1 MDVWRQK
8 STVVSKLRVKGARLD
23 TVAARLHF
31 ERLFGADNFLPAG
44 LPPKAI
50 VCIKNLRDP
59 LPRTLRLTRFDLTRS
74 DAWRNSV
81 AREIE
86 KLYRRAFRPI
96 RETVPAQAE
105 SVVFAD
111 NSELLASLA
120 SDWCE
125 GLLAGNWW
133 WRSLFPNLH
142 LTETIARIWLDAAE
156 FAPFA
161 LQILAKKGKAA
172 KFVAKLQPDEVSGL
186 LSRIITVFGL
196 GGLKQVLFESIEKKE
211 EFVVSPAETIIEK
224 KSEDFFFVQSQKRAP
239 WSEFVPETQNSSLN
253 FQKQSLLGIGL
264 LLARAPRLA
273 RSSEFARQVKIFR
286 VEFEAAQTAQSKNKI
301 TKTPEKAEKRQKR
314 IQKLSSSD
322 EKPKSKSTLRE
333 TKIEKGKSSAKH
345 AIKFF
350 ADSADAREKI
360 DKSSDSSNKPEAEN
374 FFPAEKVK
382 EKAKKLVFDDSPTE
396 KKSDRRES
404 EKETKSYQPEKRIT
418 PQNILPEIAASAEN
432 EFFEDAENDFEFV
445 VETRFGGVFYLLN
458 LGLYLNLYRDFTE
471 SGEAEIDLNIW
482 DFVALLSIEFTRG
495 KIKDDAVWKLLE
507 WLAGR
512 ENDEEAGHG
521 FTAPDA
527 WRIPPEWLKTFQTN
541 QKWFW
546 INTGKRLV
554 VRHPSGFSIVDV
566 PLLDN
571 AQTQLENE
579 LEIYE
584 KGFSGLVESNLK
596 DFPESFSPPENW
608 LKNLIE
614 YVRVRLLQ
622 ALNLETNEQIHA
634 ILFERHAKVTVTA
647 THLDVTFSLAD
658 LPFEVRLSGLD
669 RNPSWIPAV
678 GKFVNFHFV

>member
-1 MDVWRQK
+1 MDVWQQK
-8 STVVSKLRVKGARLD
+8 SSVVSKLRVKGARLD

-59 LPRTLRLTRFDLTRS
+59 SPRTLRLNHFDLTAS

-96 RETVPAQAE
+96 REIVPAQAE

-125 GLLAGNWW
+125 GLLAENWW

-156 FAPFA
+156 FAPSA
-161 LQILAKKGKAA
+161 LQVLAKKGKAV
-172 KFVAKLQPDEVSGL
+172 KFAVKLQPDEASGL
-186 LSRIITVFGL
+186 LRQIITVFGL
-196 GGLKQVLFESIEKKE
+196 GGLKKALFEPIEKKE
-211 EFVVSPAETIIEK
+211 KIAVSSAETTIEK
-224 KSEDFFFVQSQKRAP
+224 KSEDFFFVSSQKTAP
-239 WSEFVPETQNSSLN
+239 WFEVVPETQDSSLN

-273 RSSEFARQVKIFR
+273 RSSEFALQIKIFR
-286 VEFEAAQTAQSKNKI
+286 DEFEAAQTAQSKIKI
-301 TKTPEKAEKRQKR
+301 TKTLEKAEKRQKR
-314 IQKLSSSD
+314 IQKTSSLE
-322 EKPKSKSTLRE
+322 EKPKPLKKLPE
-333 TKIEKGKSSAKH
+333 TEIKTGKSPEKR
-345 AIKFF
+345 AIKSF
-350 ADSADAREKI
+350 ADSRDAGEKI
-360 DKSSDSSNKPEAEN
+360 SESSDSSSKPETEN
-374 FFPAEKVK
+374 LFPTEKVK
-382 EKAKKLVFDDSPTE
+382 EKTKKPVFDDSPSG
-396 KKSDRRES
+396 KKSERGEN
-404 EKETKSYQPEKRIT
+404 KTKAKSYQPEKRKA
-418 PQNILPEIAASAEN
+418 PQNVSPETAEKAEN
-432 EFFEDAENDFEFV
+432 EFFKETENDFEFV

-471 SGEAEIDLNIW
+471 SGEAEIDLNVW
-482 DFVALLSIEFTRG
+482 DFVAFLSIEFTRG
-495 KIKDDAVWKLLE
+495 KIKGDAVWKLLE

-512 ENDEEAGHG
+512 ENDEDLGHD
-521 FTAPDA
+521 FNAPDA
-527 WRIPPEWLKTFQTN
+527 WRISPGWLKTFQTN
-541 QKWFW
+541 QKWLW
-546 INTGKRLV
+546 LNTGERLV
-554 VRHPSGFSIVDV
+554 VRHPSGFNIIDV
-566 PLLDN
+566 HLPDD

-579 LEIYE
+579 LEIYG
-584 KGFSGLVESNLK
+584 KDFSELSDSNLK
-596 DFPESFSPPENW
+596 DFPEDFSSGNW

-622 ALNLETNEQIHA
+622 ALNLETDEQINQ
-634 ILFERHAKVTVTA
+634 ILFERRAKVAVTA
-647 THLDVTFSLAD
+647 THLDVTFRLAD
-658 LPFEVRLSGLD
+658 LPLEVRLSGLD

-678 GKFVNFHFV
+678 GKFVNFHFI